1 MTSIC
6 SLRSRKQT
14 QLGLSLIELMISMAL
29 GLLVILAVTYV
40 YAGSRTSYRH
50 QESFSAV
57 QESGRVALETLTR
70 DIRMAGY
77 PGCGSLTFLRHLSPG
92 FSNATALAGTPAAD
106 AAVPDTIS
114 VTRGS
119 AVLTTLSDSMP
130 VANQVNL
137 EPTGLAAMGALA
149 VGAQML
155 ITDCAYSELFTVGS
169 VAGSLVT
176 STANL
181 NRLYGAG
188 SFVMRL
194 ENVAYTVAGNELL
207 RNGQAVAGGV
217 TNMKIF
223 YGVDT
228 DADRSADTYVSDPG
242 ALVPAGWPSVVA
254 VRVNLTINERDITMP
269 FAATIAV
276 RNRAP

>member
-1 MTSIC
+1 MTCIC
-6 SLRSRKQT
+6 KSHSKRQG
-14 QLGLSLIELMISMAL
+14 QYGLSLIELMISMAL

-40 YAGSRTSYRH
+40 YAGSRTNYRH

-57 QESGRVALETLTR
+57 QEAGRIALETISR
-70 DIRMAGY
+70 DVRMAGY
-77 PGCGSLTFLRHLSPG
+77 PGCGNLTFLRHLSPD

-106 AAVPDTIS
+106 ASVPDTIS

-119 AVLTTLSDSMP
+119 ALLTTLISMP
-130 VANQVNL
+130 LTNQVNL
-137 EPTGLAAMGALA
+137 EPAGLAVMGVPA
-149 VGAQML
+149 VGTQLL
-155 ITDCAYSELFTVGS
+155 ITDCAYSELLTVAS
-169 VAGSLVT
+169 VAGGLVT
-176 STANL
+176 ATANL
-181 NRLYGAG
+181 TRQYGAG
-188 SFVMRL
+188 SFVMRR

-207 RNGQAVAGGV
+207 RNGQSVAGGV

-228 DADRSADTYVSDPG
+228 DADRSADTYISDPG
-242 ALVPAGWPSVVA
+242 ALAPVGWPNVVA

-269 FAATIAV
+269 FAATIAL

>member
-119 AVLTTLSDSMP
+119 AVLTTLVSMP
-130 VANQVNL
+130 LANQVNL

-176 STANL
+176 STATL

-242 ALVPAGWPSVVA
+242 ALVPVGWPNVVA

>member
-6 SLRSRKQT
+6 SRRSKKQT

-119 AVLTTLSDSMP
+119 AVLTTLVSMP
-130 VANQVNL
+130 LANQVNL

-149 VGAQML
+149 AGTQLL

-181 NRLYGAG
+181 TRLYGAG

-242 ALVPAGWPSVVA
+242 ALVPVGWPNVVA

>member
-1 MTSIC
+1 MTSTC
-6 SLRSRKQT
+6 GLRPKKQA

-50 QESFSAV
+50 QEAFSAV

-119 AVLTTLSDSMP
+119 AVLTTLVSMP
-130 VANQVNL
+130 LANQVNL
-137 EPTGLAAMGALA
+137 EPAGLAAMGALA
-149 VGAQML
+149 AGTTQLL
-155 ITDCAYSELFTVGS
+155 ITDCAYSELLTVGS

-181 NRLYGAG
+181 TRLYGAG

-223 YGVDT
+223 YGVDI

-242 ALVPAGWPSVVA
+242 ALVPVGWPNVVA

>member
-6 SLRSRKQT
+6 SRHSKKQT

-119 AVLTTLSDSMP
+119 AVLTTLVSMP
-130 VANQVNL
+130 LANQVNL

-149 VGAQML
+149 AGTQLL

-181 NRLYGAG
+181 TRLYSAG

-242 ALVPAGWPSVVA
+242 ALVPVGWPSVVA